1 MYLLSHLRGKK
12 HQEAVK
18 NQVNG
23 KDLSREEVEKHNI
36 KIIVNAPSDKID
48 PKIELDKERIKSFK
62 KKCKKIRQR
71 MISKFVFKQYLTLIL
86 FFRNTLIEFSFFRGE
101 EYLSKSTTSG
111 KIDSPGKGKL
121 QKCLRDIEKVISSQG
136 KGQWSDSAI
145 TILERSMGEI
155 NRTLSKKVPFSLF
168 FFKQKV

>member
-86 FFRNTLIEFSFFRGE
+86 FFSKYVNRIFIFQRRRVSFEIYDLRKNRF
-101 EYLSKSTTSG
+101 T
-111 KIDSPGKGKL
+111 GKGKTA
-121 QKCLRDIEKVISSQG
+121 KVF
-136 KGQWSDSAI
+136 
-145 TILERSMGEI
+145 ERYRKSH
-155 NRTLSKKVPFSLF
+155 K
-168 FFKQKV
+168 